1 MPAHGIGTACFL
13 IQQGGKEHIV
23 RIHNCLLCHGEDRFN
38 LLSVS
43 QVLRTRKN
51 EVVFS
56 ADDSRLAIHDESAD
70 GTKTNFGLI
79 EKEGLYEMHVS
90 PLYVDDIRMGILPCV
105 DLTLDDD
112 PELWN
117 EKRKEMSTMK
127 APTKL
132 GIWYCKVLWMSVK
145 MGAQMPIVREGYEDH
160 LNEFC
165 DSYIAAPS
173 QPAAKRTYRS
183 GEIEDMAQLSLRFM
197 GVGTDRLLQTLKRSR
212 GLNPPSKKKG
222 RTFR

>member
-23 RIHNCLLCHGEDRFN
+23 RIHNCLLCHGEERFN

-70 GTKTNFGLI
+70 GTKKNFGLI

-117 EKRKEMSTMK
+117 TKRKEMSTMK
-127 APTKL
+127 APVRGMAL
-132 GIWYCKVLWMSVK
+132 QSSV
-145 MGAQMPIVREGYEDH
+145 D
-160 LNEFC
+160 
-165 DSYIAAPS
+165 
-173 QPAAKRTYRS
+173 
-183 GEIEDMAQLSLRFM
+183 
-197 GVGTDRLLQTLKRSR
+197 VGK
-212 GLNPPSKKKG
+212 NG
-222 RTFR
+222 RTNAHST